1 MSSLHD
7 IHDMTNVA
15 RQDVDDTFLARHA
28 PFARCASQMANLQLR

>member
-15 RQDVDDTFLARHA
+15 RQTSMTPSLHDTLRLQGVL
-28 PFARCASQMANLQLR
+28 PRMANLQLR